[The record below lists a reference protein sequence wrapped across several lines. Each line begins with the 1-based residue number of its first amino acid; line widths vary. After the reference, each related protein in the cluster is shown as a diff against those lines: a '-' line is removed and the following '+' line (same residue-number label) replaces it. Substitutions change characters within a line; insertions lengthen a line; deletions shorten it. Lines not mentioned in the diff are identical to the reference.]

1 MQHNLTLAGLFA
13 VILFSVYGCS
23 TPEQQNMLS
32 DQEKKD
38 GWTLLFDGK
47 TMNGWHLFNKGA
59 IPSAWSV

>member
-32 DQEKKD
+32 DQFRRSSEQQP
-38 GWTLLFDGK
+38 F
-47 TMNGWHLFNKGA
+47 HA
-59 IPSAWSV
+59 EARRIAE